1 MKPRFLL
8 ALVAPV
14 LATAADAPTTFHFDF
29 SSAPAATAVYSKQTG
44 YGFDLG
50 TKPTPAAWGVT
61 GDKPFF
67 FSVALPEGNYRVTAH
82 LGDSTAACVTT
93 IKAESRRLMIERA
106 ATAAGQRSDV

>member
-1 MKPRFLL
+1 MLRYFAFLI
-8 ALVAPV
+8 APV

-50 TKPTPAAWGVT
+50 TKPSAIEWGVT
-61 GDKPFF
+61 SDKPFF
-67 FSVALPEGNYRVTAH
+67 FSVALPEGNSRVTAH
-82 LGDSTAACVTT
+82 LGDSTAACVTP

-106 ATAAGQRSDV
+106 ATAAGQRSDVT